1 MDASFLLG
9 SMVSSNDPR
18 EIPHSRTMRPSL
30 VFISPTHP
38 LRVFFYCLTED
49 HPLLSPPS
57 LPNSS
62 APLVGLG
69 LKLSKVHGGPRGG
82 DQTMITD
89 VVNGGGA
96 QAAGLFVGDR

>member
-18 EIPHSRTMRPSL
+18 EIPHSRTMRRSP

-49 HPLLSPPS
+49 PSSALSS

-62 APLVGLG
+62 APLMGLG

-82 DQTMITD
+82 DQTMIAD